1 MPADGGTS
9 VGRRYRPGVAT
20 DRVEETADV
29 VFVCTGNRARSPLAA
44 ALLARRL
51 AGLPVRVRSR
61 GTADVGAVGVLP
73 EMALAARGLGLD
85 LSRHRAAALRPKEL
99 ADADLVLG
107 FEPFHVAAA
116 VVEGGA
122 ATERSFTLPELV
134 RLAPDVGHDGRGDVR
149 AHLERLVADAH
160 RLRTGDRL
168 SAPGIA
174 DPLGR
179 PESVVAAVAHEIDEL
194 VARLG
199 DLLVGPPD
207 RTATLA
213 R

>member
-1 MPADGGTS
+1 MPVDGGTS
-9 VGRRYRPGVAT
+9 IGRRYRPGVAT
-20 DRVEETADV
+20 DPVEDTAEV

-44 ALLARRL
+44 ALLARRV
-51 AGLPVRVRSR
+51 AGLPVRVRSC
-61 GTADVGAVGVLP
+61 GTANVGAAAVLP
-73 EMALAARGLGLD
+73 EMALAARGFGLD
-85 LSRHRAAALRPKEL
+85 LSRHRAAAIRPNEL
-99 ADADLVLG
+99 ADVDLVLG

-116 VVEGGA
+116 VVDGGVA
-122 ATERSFTLPELV
+122 NERAFTLPELV
-134 RLAPDVGHDGRGDVR
+134 QLTSDVEHDGGQDVR
-149 AHLERLVADAH
+149 EQLARLVAEAH

-179 PESVVAAVAHEIDEL
+179 PDSVVAAVAREIDRL
-194 VARLG
+194 VTRLG